1 MDIKEAAARLDGSEY
16 REEGDRDLWRELRE
30 ARLVAICGASDDLAE
45 LRGAVDDEMGT
56 DVILFD
62 RNGLMQNECDDDDCP
77 YWKKLKGAAHVARVV
92 PIWDDG
98 QEVEGH
104 SWPWRYDT
112 TIPHAT
118 FKVMEDGD
126 PYCLGIVISLDD
138 LFARNTGDAV

>member
-1 MDIKEAAARLDGSEY
+1 MDIKQAAARLDGSEY

-30 ARLVAICGASDDLAE
+30 ARLVAIFGASDDLAE
-45 LRGAVDDEMGT
+45 LRGAV
-56 DVILFD
+56 
-62 RNGLMQNECDDDDCP
+62 DDDCP

-118 FKVMEDGD
+118 FKVMEDGE
-126 PYCLGIVISLDD
+126 PYCLGIVLSLDD